1 MRMIG
6 EAFNNQQG
14 KEGVVSG
21 DNDGNGGGGEN
32 DDGQKYRPNIALPA
46 RR

>member
-14 KEGVVSG
+14 KEGAVSG
-21 DNDGNGGGGEN
+21 DNDGNGGGDEN
-32 DDGQKYRPNIALPA
+32 DDGDCDSGDATT
-46 RR
+46 

>member
-1 MRMIG
+1 MIG

-32 DDGQKYRPNIALPA
+32 DDGDGDSGDATT
-46 RR
+46 

>member
-1 MRMIG
+1 MIG

-14 KEGVVSG
+14 KEGAVSG

-32 DDGQKYRPNIALPA
+32 DDGDCDSGDATT
-46 RR
+46 

>member
-32 DDGQKYRPNIALPA
+32 DDGDCDSGDATT
-46 RR
+46 